1 MEKEI
6 IFQNEIVETIYFPKI
21 YLVENKWLQKAAFQE
36 EVYRTTFTRVIDFAR
51 QKRVDFFL
59 SDIRNEGVVP
69 TSEKNWFKNVILPLA
84 VEVGIK
90 YGAVITS
97 GNVFKTYYMNAIIK
111 MGSIFDLPIKLFT
124 DREKAIKWLT
134 SHVIKK

>member
-6 IFQNEIVETIYFPKI
+6 IFQNKIVETIYFPEI
-21 YLVENKWLQKAAFQE
+21 YLVENKWLEKVAFQQ
-36 EVYRTTFTRVIDFAR
+36 EVYRTTFMRVVDFAR

-59 SDIRNEGVVP
+59 SDIRNQGVVP

-134 SHVIKK
+134 SREIKK